1 MISMPYLMILTT
13 IPSTESRE
21 EPCEYEVARLG
32 RMSNLNSSLR
42 KVQYPELRK
51 EMSSDFAV
59 FKTMGAQIKQMAA
72 GYDLMWVVE
81 ERKADKLFNQ
91 ASLYRFVPSVG
102 LSS

>member
-1 MISMPYLMILTT
+1 M
-13 IPSTESRE
+13 PSTESRY
-21 EPCEYEVARLG
+21 EPRKYDVARLG
-32 RMSNLNSSLR
+32 SMPNSSLR

-81 ERKADKLFNQ
+81 ESWKAGK
-91 ASLYRFVPSVG
+91 

>member
-1 MISMPYLMILTT
+1 MSKIGDYFYATMPYLIIVTT
-13 IPSTESRE
+13 MPSTEARY
-21 EPCEYEVARLG
+21 EPRKYDAGRLG
-32 RMSNLNSSLR
+32 RMPNLNSSLR

-81 ERKADKLFNQ
+81 ERKADKLF
-91 ASLYRFVPSVG
+91 S
-102 LSS
+102 